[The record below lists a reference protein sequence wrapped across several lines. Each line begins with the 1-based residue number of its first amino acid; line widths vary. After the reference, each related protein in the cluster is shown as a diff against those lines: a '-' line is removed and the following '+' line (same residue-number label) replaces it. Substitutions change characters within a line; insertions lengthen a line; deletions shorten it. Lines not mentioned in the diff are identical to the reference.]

1 MGVQPLPRIMV
12 APNGARRTTADHPA
26 LPVKIPQI
34 IETAKACFAAGAGGI
49 HAHVRNAGQH
59 HVLDAGLYREL
70 VTELAREVPEMAV
83 QITTEAVGRYTPE
96 EQRAVVRAVM
106 PDMVSVALREMI
118 PDADTGEAA
127 RFYAWAHEAQIAVQ
141 HIVYGPDEL
150 DRLAGLIGQGVVP
163 AENLQLLFVLGRY
176 AKDQESDPRDLQPFI
191 DALRMAD
198 ISADWAACAFGRNE
212 TASLAAAFA
221 AGGKARVG
229 FENSLWNA
237 DGTVATDNAE
247 RVREIAALQA
257 RSG

>member
-1 MGVQPLPRIMV
+1 MIDQDQH
-12 APNGARRTTADHPA
+12 N
-26 LPVKIPQI
+26 
-34 IETAKACFAAGAGGI
+34 
-49 HAHVRNAGQH
+49 HV
-59 HVLDAGLYREL
+59 
-70 VTELAREVPEMAV
+70 
-83 QITTEAVGRYTPE
+83 
-96 EQRAVVRAVM
+96 
-106 PDMVSVALREMI
+106 
-118 PDADTGEAA
+118 
-127 RFYAWAHEAQIAVQ
+127 
-141 HIVYGPDEL
+141 
-150 DRLAGLIGQGVVP
+150 
-163 AENLQLLFVLGRY
+163 
-176 AKDQESDPRDLQPFI
+176 QESDPRDLQPFI